1 MTIPA
6 PKSELMRS
14 LARLTRG
21 LSALFWGL
29 PITLL
34 ICMKGDVYHWFRP
47 YGPLLPVAANGL
59 LLFGILQLRHFQAQ
73 ERIWIESLER
83 AMVFGVI
90 NVGLSPFLF
99 FWMRMPSETYFMK
112 IVGLLTVSGVL
123 FLYQLNHVLRRLSA
137 MLPDETLREET
148 RLFTALNRLLLMF
161 MLAVVIA
168 YYAVIQSSSFENL
181 PTSLVIA
188 LTIIHR
194 VREWGLVLM
203 VLLPMAMTMTLIWK
217 IKTVILDSVFNH
229 H

>member
-1 MTIPA
+1 MPA
-6 PKSELMRS
+6 PKTELMRS
-14 LARLTRG
+14 LARLVRG

-34 ICMKGDVYHWFRP
+34 ICVKGDVYHWFRP
-47 YGPLLPVAANGL
+47 YGPLLPVVANGL

-73 ERIWIESLER
+73 ERVWIQSLER

-99 FWMRMPSETYFMK
+99 FWMRMPSEPFFMK
-112 IVGLLTVSGVL
+112 IVGLLTVSGIL

-148 RLFTALNRLLLMF
+148 RLFTALNRVLLIL
-161 MLAVVIA
+161 MLAVVIG
-168 YYAVIQSSSFENL
+168 YYLVSRSSPFDEL
-181 PTSLVIA
+181 PAWIA
-188 LTIIHR
+188 LAVMIVDR
-194 VREWGLVLM
+194 VRELGLILM
-203 VLLPMAMTMTLIWK
+203 VLLPTAMTMTLIWK
-217 IKTVILDSVFNH
+217 IKTAILESVFSH